1 MVKYLLGI
9 ISGII
14 LVVLFVVFLVLAGVA
29 VQSFEPDI
37 EADSVLT
44 IRLSGRI
51 PEHIDGFT
59 IQMLRTGPPPT
70 VLELRNVFEK
80 AAEDDRIRALTLHLG
95 GLGVGWAKAQ
105 EIRWGIEKF
114 KQAGKPVFAFLT
126 TGSTIDYL
134 VASAADEV
142 YMSPEGML
150 DVKGLRIEASFYTE
164 TLAKLGIEAELHRV
178 GKYKSAVEPF
188 VRTSMS
194 DEYREVWNSILDDV
208 YSRFLTTVGVARGK
222 SEEEMRQIVETGP
235 FLPRQALDAGLIDGL
250 KYRDELEDHIKET
263 LELDELR
270 KVKYSEYRNTLPNSL
285 GFGAENQVAVVYAV
299 GEILSGNGQTDP
311 FTGLTIL
318 GSDSF
323 SATLRKLREDDDIKA
338 VILRINSPGGDA
350 VASDQIWREVNLLRE
365 EKPLV
370 VSFSDVAA
378 SGGYYIAMAG
388 APVLAYPGTYTGS
401 IGVFYGKINL
411 RGLYD
416 KIGLKKEVIKRGRF
430 ADIYSDYRSLND
442 DERAKLRGDIEIF
455 YKGFVDKVAE
465 SREREWEE
473 IDEVAQGRVW
483 MGSQAEQQGLV
494 DELGGFDRAIELVR
508 EAAGIEED
516 EEIQLVPYPAPKNP
530 FEALFD
536 ADTWV
541 SEPAWVSLVRSRLA
555 DLPLGPSLL
564 QGGMLR
570 IAPYSIQVR

>member
-51 PEHIDGFT
+51 PEHIDGFS

-80 AAEDDRIRALTLHLG
+80 VAEDDRIRALTLHLG
-95 GLGVGWAKAQ
+95 GLGAGWAKAQ

-178 GKYKSAVEPF
+178 GKYKSAVEPY

-194 DEYREVWNSILDDV
+194 AEYREVWNSILDDV

-235 FLPRQALDAGLIDGL
+235 FLPRRALDAGLIDGL

-263 LELDELR
+263 LKLEELR
-270 KVKYSEYRNTLPNSL
+270 KVKYSEYRNTLPDSI

-299 GEILSGNGQTDP
+299 GEILSGAGQTDP

-411 RGLYD
+411 RGLYE

-494 DELGGFDRAIELVR
+494 DELGGFDRAIELAR
-508 EAAGIEED
+508 EAAGIEAD

-541 SEPAWVSLVRSRLA
+541 SEPAWVSVVRSRLA

>member
-178 GKYKSAVEPF
+178 GKYKSAVEPY

>member
-44 IRLSGRI
+44 MRLSGRI
-51 PEHIDGFT
+51 PEHIDGFS
-59 IQMLRTGPPPT
+59 IQMLRSGPPPT

-80 AAEDDRIRALTLHLG
+80 AAEDDRIRALTLDLR
-95 GLGVGWAKAQ
+95 GLGAGWAKAQ

-114 KQAGKPVFAFLT
+114 KQAGRPVFAFLT

-178 GKYKSAVEPF
+178 GKYKSAVEPY

-194 DEYREVWNSILDDV
+194 AEYLEVWNSILDDV

-270 KVKYSEYRNTLPNSL
+270 QVKYSEYRNTLSDSV

-299 GEILSGNGQTDP
+299 GEILSGKGQTDP

-411 RGLYD
+411 RGLYE

-465 SREREWEE
+465 SREREWAE

-508 EAAGIEED
+508 EAAGIEAD
-516 EEIQLVPYPAPKNP
+516 EEIQLVPYPAPKNL

-541 SEPAWVSLVRSRLA
+541 SEPAWVSVVRSRLA

>member
-44 IRLSGRI
+44 MRLSGRI
-51 PEHIDGFT
+51 PEHIDGFS
-59 IQMLRTGPPPT
+59 IQMLRSGPPPT

-80 AAEDDRIRALTLHLG
+80 AAEDDRIRALTLDLR
-95 GLGVGWAKAQ
+95 GLGAGWAKAQ

-114 KQAGKPVFAFLT
+114 KQAGRPVFAFLT

-178 GKYKSAVEPF
+178 GKYKSAVEPY

-194 DEYREVWNSILDDV
+194 AEYLEVWNSILDDV

-270 KVKYSEYRNTLPNSL
+270 QVKYSEYRNTLPDSV

-299 GEILSGNGQTDP
+299 GEILSGKGQTDP

-411 RGLYD
+411 RGLYE

-465 SREREWEE
+465 SREREWAE

-508 EAAGIEED
+508 EAAGIEAD

-541 SEPAWVSLVRSRLA
+541 SEPAWVSVVRSRLA

>member
-51 PEHIDGFT
+51 PEHIGGFT

-178 GKYKSAVEPF
+178 GKYKSAVEPY

-411 RGLYD
+411 RGLYE

-494 DELGGFDRAIELVR
+494 DELGGFDRAIELAR

>member
-29 VQSFEPDI
+29 VQSFEPGI

-51 PEHIDGFT
+51 PEHIDGFS

-95 GLGVGWAKAQ
+95 GLGAGWAKAQ

-178 GKYKSAVEPF
+178 GKYKSAVEPY

-235 FLPRQALDAGLIDGL
+235 FLPRQALDAELIDGL

-270 KVKYSEYRNTLPNSL
+270 QVKYSEYRNTLPDSL

-299 GEILSGNGQTDP
+299 GEILSGAGQTDP

-350 VASDQIWREVNLLRE
+350 VASDQIWREVNLLRD

-411 RGLYD
+411 RGLYE

-508 EAAGIEED
+508 EAAGIEAD

-541 SEPAWVSLVRSRLA
+541 NEPAWVSVVRSRLA
-555 DLPLGPSLL
+555 GLPLGPSLL

-570 IAPYSIQVR
+570 ITPYSIQVR

>member
-44 IRLSGRI
+44 MRLSGRI
-51 PEHIDGFT
+51 PEHIDGFS
-59 IQMLRTGPPPT
+59 IQMLRSGPPPT

-80 AAEDDRIRALTLHLG
+80 AAEDDRIRALTLDLR
-95 GLGVGWAKAQ
+95 GLGAGWAKAQ

-178 GKYKSAVEPF
+178 GKYKSAVEPY

-250 KYRDELEDHIKET
+250 KYRDELEDHITET

-270 KVKYSEYRNTLPNSL
+270 KVKYSEYRNPLPDSL
-285 GFGAENQVAVVYAV
+285 GFGADNQVAVVYAV
-299 GEILSGNGQTDP
+299 GEILSGKGQTDP

-318 GSDSF
+318 GADSF

-430 ADIYSDYRSLND
+430 ADIYSDYRSLTD